1 MSEAEVMT
9 NESEAAGSS
18 PNYLSKFNLA
28 GKVALITGGSRGIG
42 RGIALCLAEAGADIV
57 LTARKPPGLEEAAQV
72 VTKIGRRVLTVPAN
86 IRNLS
91 EVDSVVKTA
100 VDKFRRIDILV
111 NNAATN
117 PLYGSVF
124 DIDEKAWDVTL
135 GLNLK
140 SCFFMSQAVGKLMR
154 DRGGGSII
162 NIASEDGIRPF
173 VGLGVYSISKAG
185 LIMLT
190 KVMAEEWGQYHI
202 RVNAIAP
209 GFVRTKFSQAVWDN
223 PKMVEEVESN
233 IAIGRIAEPEEVVNT
248 ALFLASEASSYITGQ
263 TVVLDGGHFASVKPL
278 LSMMAQGTKK
288 E

>member
-1 MSEAEVMT
+1 MT

-18 PNYLSKFNLA
+18 PNYLSKFSLA

-57 LTARKPPGLEEAAQV
+57 LTARKPPDLEETAQAI
-72 VTKIGRRVLTVPAN
+72 TKIGRRVLTVPAN

>member
-1 MSEAEVMT
+1 MANELEARR
-9 NESEAAGSS
+9 SS
-18 PNYLSKFNLA
+18 PTLSSKFSLA

-57 LTARKPPGLEEAAQV
+57 LTARKPPDLEEAAQE
-72 VTKIGRRVLTVPAN
+72 VTKIGRRVLAISAN

-91 EVDSVVKTA
+91 EVESVVKTA
-100 VDKFRRIDILV
+100 TDKFHRIDILV

-124 DIDEKAWDVTL
+124 DIDEKVWDVTL

-154 DRGGGSII
+154 DKGGGSII

-173 VGLGVYSISKAG
+173 VGLGIYSISKAG

-190 KVMAEEWGQYHI
+190 KVLAEEWGQYHI
-202 RVNAIAP
+202 RANAIAP
-209 GFVRTKFSQAVWDN
+209 GFVRTKFSQAVWGN
-223 PKMVEEVESN
+223 PEMIAKVESN
-233 IAIGRIAEPEEVVNT
+233 TAIGRIAEPEEVVYT
-248 ALFLASEASSYITGQ
+248 ALFLASDASSYITGQ
-263 TVVLDGGHFASVKPL
+263 TIVLDGGHFASVKPL
-278 LSMMAQGTKK
+278 LAMLTHKKGTDS
-288 E
+288 

>member
-1 MSEAEVMT
+1 MT

>member
-1 MSEAEVMT
+1 MT

-140 SCFFMSQAVGKLMR
+140 SCFFMSQAVGKLML

>member
-1 MSEAEVMT
+1 MT

-86 IRNLS
+86 IRNMS

-173 VGLGVYSISKAG
+173 VG
-185 LIMLT
+185 
-190 KVMAEEWGQYHI
+190 
-202 RVNAIAP
+202 
-209 GFVRTKFSQAVWDN
+209 F
-223 PKMVEEVESN
+223 
-233 IAIGRIAEPEEVVNT
+233 
-248 ALFLASEASSYITGQ
+248 
-263 TVVLDGGHFASVKPL
+263 GGIFHK
-278 LSMMAQGTKK
+278 
-288 E
+288 